1 MSLINYMVKKMP
13 LLWRYLLSQYLRV
26 FVFCVTAFIAL
37 LLTLRLNEIAY
48 FATLGPATLKILWFT
63 LQQIPYV
70 LPIAIPVSALISA
83 VLLAQNLSQSKE
95 LTAMRSCGFSLKDIL
110 APVLVASLLL
120 STLNFY
126 IISEL
131 TTTSHH
137 TAGQLKNQLRS
148 VNPLLILNNN
158 LLARMKGFYFDT
170 LGTSRL
176 GEFAHDIVFLAPNKH
191 SDRLTLMVAKR
202 MDVTPDQL
210 SGNHVTLITSRH
222 SKEEGKEELM
232 IENMLLSK
240 TLIRDFS
247 PLLEK
252 KIWTVNND
260 HLQFKQLLIRKNEKK
275 EIIESF
281 LQSNRSEEIKQA
293 RSDYYRILSEMIR
306 RFSAS
311 FSVFSFTF
319 LGLAFGIRIG
329 RVKSNWSIFFIAFFA
344 SLYLTA
350 FFIANSFNQAVISAS
365 LLYCIP
371 HVLICGASLLTL
383 RKISLGMER

>member
-1 MSLINYMVKKMP
+1 MP
-13 LLWRYLLSQYLRV
+13 LLWRYLLSQYLKV
-26 FVFCVTAFIAL
+26 FVFCVLAFIAL

-48 FATLGPATLKILWFT
+48 FATLGPSAIKVLWFT

-70 LPIAIPVSALISA
+70 LPIAIPISALISS

-110 APVLVASLLL
+110 APILVASLLL

-131 TTTSHH
+131 TTASHH

-148 VNPLLILNNN
+148 VNPLLILNNS

-176 GEFAHDIVFLAPNKH
+176 GEFAHDVIFLSPNKH

-202 MDVTPDQL
+202 MEVNPDEL
-210 SGNHVTLITSRH
+210 SGDHVTLITSRTP
-222 SKEEGKEELM
+222 KEGGQEELI
-232 IENMLLSK
+232 IENMLSSR

-247 PLLEK
+247 NLLEK
-252 KIWTVNND
+252 KISIVNND
-260 HLQFKQLLIRKNEKK
+260 HLQFKQLLIRKD
-275 EIIESF
+275 ESKRL
-281 LQSNRSEEIKQA
+281 LQSVSGLPEESKQA
-293 RSDYYRILSEMIR
+293 RHDYYRVLSEMIR

-319 LGLAFGIRIG
+319 LGIAFGIRIS

-344 SLYLTA
+344 SLYLAA
-350 FFIANSFNQAVISAS
+350 FFTANSFSQAIISAS
-365 LLYCIP
+365 LLYCVP
-371 HVLICGASLLTL
+371 HVLICIASLFTL
-383 RKISLGMER
+383 RKISLGIER